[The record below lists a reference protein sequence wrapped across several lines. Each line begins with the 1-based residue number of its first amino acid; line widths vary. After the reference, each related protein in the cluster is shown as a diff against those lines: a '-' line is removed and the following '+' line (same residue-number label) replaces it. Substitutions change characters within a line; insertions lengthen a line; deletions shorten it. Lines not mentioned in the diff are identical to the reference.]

1 MKRFIFLIIFLCAS
15 FHLFPQYSVTGGNG
29 IPHVAEEDVR
39 NHLKVYLLNSLQGA
53 QISFTSAGSELHNW
67 YKYKEKALEASPVAC
82 VQNGNT
88 SWITDIEDECGYFT
102 GSPTDPETYF
112 IWIADYSL
120 YVPRFFSL
128 EVQEE
133 EDKCSF
139 LKITADVEA
148 EPIVYYLP
156 SGAPVNLARNYHLK
170 YHTQKWDEDMLAFLP
185 QSVDLELKGII
196 TEITIDAPLAN
207 TDFTLTGDDF
217 AGHFGME
224 QTIRSAEYQAIA
236 VEAHG
241 KAVTDKEHAD
251 NEVHNSGTV
260 LGGSAPIDY
269 TFTAYANEP
278 VAAFYIWKVMER
290 DSITGA
296 MSTLLRYTDKVLRRT
311 FDREGTFVVQLEVID
326 SKSVC
331 VDTTQIFPI
340 SIGRTY
346 IKIPRAFSPGSSIG
360 INDELKIA
368 YTSITSFKAS
378 IFNRWGKLLYQWTDP
393 SKGWDGRVSGKFVP
407 TGAYYIIVEYTNSRG
422 EKCTVSQDVNI
433 LRAKE

>member
-1 MKRFIFLIIFLCAS
+1 MFS
-15 FHLFPQYSVTGGNG
+15 QYSVTGGNG
-29 IPHVAEEDVR
+29 IPYLAEDDVR
-39 NHLKVYLLNSLQGA
+39 NHLKVYLLNGLQGA
-53 QISFTSAGSELHNW
+53 QISFTSADTEPHSW
-67 YKYKEKALEASPVAC
+67 YKYKERALEATSVVC
-82 VQNGNT
+82 EQNGNT
-88 SWITDIEDECGYFT
+88 SLITDIEDGCGYFT
-102 GSPTDPETYF
+102 GSPTDPNTYF
-112 IWIADYSL
+112 VWIIDYSL
-120 YVPRFFSL
+120 YIPQFFSL
-128 EVQEE
+128 DIQEE

-148 EPIVYYLP
+148 EPVVYYLP
-156 SGAPVNLARNYHLK
+156 SGAPVNLLRNYHLK
-170 YHTQKWDEDMLAFLP
+170 YQTQKWDEDMLMFMP
-185 QSVDLELKGII
+185 QEIDLEQKGII
-196 TEITIDAPLAN
+196 SEITIEAPLAN

-241 KAVTDKEHAD
+241 MAETDKVHAD
-251 NEVHNSGTV
+251 NEIHNSGTV

-296 MSTLLRYTDKVLRRT
+296 MNTLLRYTDKVLRWT
-311 FDREGTFVVQLEVID
+311 FDKDGTFVVQLEVID

-331 VDTTQIFPI
+331 VDTTQVFPI

-346 IKIPRAFSPGSSIG
+346 IKIPNAFSPGSSRG
-360 INDELKIA
+360 INDELRIA
-368 YTSITSFKAS
+368 YTSITSFKAT
-378 IFNRWGKLLYQWTDP
+378 IFNRWGRLLYQWTDP

-407 TGAYYIIVEYTNSRG
+407 TGAYYIIVEYTNSKG
-422 EKCTVSQDVNI
+422 EKRTVSQDVNI